1 MLSFNDVGL
10 FLKYNIDISTYLI
23 SHPTLFKPHN
33 LTCLHPNNQPQIYY
47 SMAFIGIL
55 SFGGIFAGVN
65 PSHTSYELTHAF
77 QTAEV
82 KALIVEPELLP
93 NALKAA
99 DAANIPRSNIFV
111 FDHHTPLTSVD
122 DIDDHAGSEQRSWR
136 ALMHRGE
143 SPWIHWDDKNRS
155 TSTTAAR
162 LFSSGTTGLPKAVEM
177 THHNFIAQHTMVL
190 ESVPR
195 DYEVI
200 RLLCTPMFHVSNV
213 PRAHTS
219 PLRSGLRTY
228 VMRRFELEPW
238 LQNIQRFGIT
248 EANMVPP
255 MVLQV
260 INSPL
265 TKRYSLASIRNS
277 WVGAAPLAAE
287 PQARFKALLRPD
299 TPFNQV
305 WGMSETSC
313 IATMI
318 HYPEHDPTGSV
329 GRFLP
334 NLDAKLVDDE
344 GADVTGY
351 DVRGELCVR
360 GPLIVK
366 GYFNN
371 AEANRLAW
379 DEEGY
384 FHTGD
389 IALRNK
395 ENGLWYIVDRKKE
408 LIKVRGFQVAPAEL
422 EGVLL
427 AHDEVSDAAVIGV
440 AATEAGSELPRAY
453 IVLKKGSRLDEVGV
467 QAYIN
472 ERLAGYKQLVGGV
485 RFVDSIPKNASGKI
499 LKKELKEIAKREVGA
514 KL

>member
-1 MLSFNDVGL
+1 
-10 FLKYNIDISTYLI
+10 
-23 SHPTLFKPHN
+23 
-33 LTCLHPNNQPQIYY
+33 
-47 SMAFIGIL
+47 MAFVGIL

-65 PSHTSYELTHAF
+65 PSHTLYELTYAF
-77 QTAEV
+77 KTAEV

-99 DAANIPRSNIFV
+99 AQANIPRTHIFV
-111 FDHHTPLTSVD
+111 FDHHTSVTVPWSD
-122 DIDDHAGSEQRSWR
+122 SEVWGEGLGGEERWGKCRSWR
-136 ALMHRGE
+136 YLMGQGE
-143 SPWIHWDDKNRS
+143 KEWERWDDEKRS
-155 TSTTAAR
+155 KETVAAR

-190 ESVPR
+190 EWKPR
-195 DYEVI
+195 DYEVRI
-200 RLLCTPMFHVSNV
+200 VRILSIQIDSIDTSQVVRLLCTPMFHVSNV

-219 PLRSGLRTY
+219 PLRGGMKTY
-228 VMRRFELEPW
+228 VMRRFELESW
-238 LQNIQRFGIT
+238 MRNIERFQIT

-255 MVLQV
+255 MVIQV

-265 TKRYSLASIRNS
+265 NKKYSLASIRNS

-287 PQARFKALLRPD
+287 PQARYKALLGPD

-313 IATMI
+313 IATMV

-334 NLDAKLVDDE
+334 NHDAKLVDDE
-344 GADVTGY
+344 GRDITDFDVA
-351 DVRGELCVR
+351 GELCVR

-371 AEANRLAW
+371 PEANRIAW
-379 DEEGY
+379 DDNGY

-389 IALRNK
+389 VALRK
-395 ENGLWYIVDRKKE
+395 RENGLWYIVDRKKE

-427 AHDEVSDAAVIGV
+427 SHPDVSDAAVIGV
-440 AATEAGSELPRAY
+440 TAGGAAGEQGTELPRAY
-453 IVLKKGSRLDEVGV
+453 IVLKQGSRMREADV
-467 QAYIN
+467 QAYMK

-485 RFVDSIPKNASGKI
+485 KFVDTIPKNASGKI
-499 LKKELKEIAKREVGA
+499 LKKDLKEMARLETGA